1 MSRRTEDWDGP
12 GTAFVIKDAIAYLDS
27 LTLFFWQAPGA
38 DLLRALRKAYG
49 RRLIVKAYKVPG
61 TFGRRSKRWHVTI
74 HQPEPETLA
83 SLSTIHRRFV
93 VHAVHVAID
102 FLCPDPAQADLATAF
117 LTRGVVQKW
126 RRRNHRSLLKAN
138 TRYWRWNRKA
148 RRNIA
153 LYGDRP
159 SKASLGA
166 CSHFEMRFTGAA
178 ACKRAGFGEL
188 SSLTRGVDAMAL
200 LKHQANIAFIDEKR
214 LDRALESLARRRL
227 RETQRR
233 RPAVTVSEIKSH
245 LHRLLP
251 CSISDGGHPLN
262 MGTITKARSQQLW
275 DRWPGLR
282 SCLRRVEWTA
292 FTPEPRWHWVRRSS
306 DRQAGG
312 GSTFGTIANPHLI
325 SRKPLIPLNSKTPT
339 FQLKHR
345 LSDPITPQPA
355 EPDADSPDVMRIE
368 LNRLNRV

>member
-1 MSRRTEDWDGP
+1 
-12 GTAFVIKDAIAYLDS
+12 
-27 LTLFFWQAPGA
+27 
-38 DLLRALRKAYG
+38 
-49 RRLIVKAYKVPG
+49 
-61 TFGRRSKRWHVTI
+61 
-74 HQPEPETLA
+74 
-83 SLSTIHRRFV
+83 
-93 VHAVHVAID
+93 
-102 FLCPDPAQADLATAF
+102 
-117 LTRGVVQKW
+117 
-126 RRRNHRSLLKAN
+126 
-138 TRYWRWNRKA
+138 
-148 RRNIA
+148 
-153 LYGDRP
+153 
-159 SKASLGA
+159 
-166 CSHFEMRFTGAA
+166 MRVTGAA

-200 LKHQANIAFIDEKR
+200 LKHQAKLAFIDEKR

-251 CSISDGGHPLN
+251 CRISDAGHPLN

-312 GSTFGTIANPHLI
+312 GSDPP
-325 SRKPLIPLNSKTPT
+325 PLK
-339 FQLKHR
+339 
-345 LSDPITPQPA
+345 
-355 EPDADSPDVMRIE
+355 
-368 LNRLNRV
+368 